1 MLIKHKLIA
10 NASVSVFSMVF
21 MLSLLIYASNS
32 LQDDIN
38 IATDIGKIE
47 SSVLQLRRNE
57 KDFLARKDLKYF
69 DKFDKKMKMLQQQV
83 NSLQKSFE
91 SSGSPL
97 NEFSTMQS
105 ILVKYNQ
112 HFKRLVEMQKTIG
125 LHAKDGLYG
134 ELRGAVHDVEELI
147 GNDNFQLRSEMLQ
160 LRRNEKDFM
169 LRLNDKY
176 VDSLTNNIAKLITNV
191 GSSEFSSDKKSQIID
206 YLDVYQVAFL
216 NLVKSQKQLG
226 YNAKMGVLGEMRATV
241 HQADDILAKLISK
254 TQQAVVDHKSFVNTL
269 AYSVFVILFV
279 IGLLLAWAINQSILT
294 RITALKNAME
304 HTSKAND
311 LTTKVNIKGDDE
323 LADMATV
330 FNQMLTSFALI
341 INEVKSSVETFQT
354 VTGKLNENIYNANEA
369 AETHMKQTEIVATA
383 VTEMVAT
390 IEQTT
395 NNTQDAAQKAEKTS
409 SNADKGKHGVD
420 QTISQIAG
428 LSDKLLDS
436 ENVVKALEEES
447 ITIASVLDVI
457 RGIADQTNL
466 LALNAAI
473 EAARAGEQGRGFAVV
488 ADEVRTL
495 ASRTQDSTQEIETII
510 GILQT
515 RTQEIVKLM
524 STCRAQCTESAEQA
538 NSTGTML
545 EEITLDVSLIMDMN
559 NLIATAV
566 QEQASIAAEVS
577 EHVMIIRDATGKPD
591 SLNKQNENMSEELA
605 QQAHVLQNEVKR
617 FVV

>member
-32 LQDDIN
+32 LQDDIDV
-38 IATDIGKIE
+38 ATDIGKIE

-97 NEFSTMQS
+97 NEFSTMRS

-112 HFKRLVEMQKTIG
+112 HFKRIVEMQQTIG